1 MWQQLWQWFLEPA
14 NQKLY
19 LGIITA
25 LAGGFF
31 IGRFARYQKEKKAK
45 SITREGDQAFFK
57 GIQYILSNDH
67 DQAIEEF
74 TKSVQVNSDTI
85 ETYVALGNLYRSK
98 GDIDRAMHIR
108 QSIILRPHI
117 DEHIKIR
124 TLFDL
129 GLDYRKGGFLDRAL
143 ETFLNVLQK
152 QPSNMETLQE
162 IEKIYDEMKDWR
174 NAFAT
179 RQKIARLVKGDHSHI
194 LAHHQTEIGKTY
206 QVKGELSKAKSCF
219 KMAISINEKCIDAYL
234 HLGDHY
240 FSKQEYK
247 MAIDAWKKVVS
258 IAPRLTF
265 LAYRRLEGAYS
276 RMKNLRPVEDFLKE
290 CAQLNPDAFT
300 YMALARYLY
309 NEQDYDGALRELESA
324 LSLNPSFWEARKF
337 MGEILLAQE
346 MKEEAL
352 FAYRDLIPHLNVPY
366 LKFQCANC
374 GFRPAELQWQCPQCR
389 KWDTINFMDS
399 TMVDSTSPQQLEKSL
414 PELPRNNIEE

>member
-1 MWQQLWQWFLEPA
+1 MWQQFWQWFLEPA

-67 DQAIEEF
+67 DQAIEEL
-74 TKSVQVNSDTI
+74 TKSVHVNSDTI

-162 IEKIYDEMKDWR
+162 IEKIYEEMKDWR

-194 LAHHQTEIGKTY
+194 LAHHQTEIGKT
-206 QVKGELSKAKSCF
+206 
-219 KMAISINEKCIDAYL
+219 
-234 HLGDHY
+234 
-240 FSKQEYK
+240 
-247 MAIDAWKKVVS
+247 
-258 IAPRLTF
+258 
-265 LAYRRLEGAYS
+265 
-276 RMKNLRPVEDFLKE
+276 
-290 CAQLNPDAFT
+290 
-300 YMALARYLY
+300 
-309 NEQDYDGALRELESA
+309 
-324 LSLNPSFWEARKF
+324 
-337 MGEILLAQE
+337 
-346 MKEEAL
+346 
-352 FAYRDLIPHLNVPY
+352 
-366 LKFQCANC
+366 
-374 GFRPAELQWQCPQCR
+374 
-389 KWDTINFMDS
+389 
-399 TMVDSTSPQQLEKSL
+399 
-414 PELPRNNIEE
+414 